1 MFLVDAP
8 DCDWMPFLFGTV
20 AYIALPFWIFD
31 AAGTHTLRRV
41 SLMPLPQTDRRVRS
55 SVCVCV
61 CNEEK
66 VGLAANARGQ
76 QTSPLFPLI
85 PQRANFLR
93 CSQLSPYLRRR
104 RYPFP
109 PPFPS
114 KEISGQTCGSVG
126 IHVSAPKCNTHS
138 TLLRRLDRYSFA
150 RAPKMPESF
159 LTFPSP
165 LSLSP
170 SLFHSL
176 IRALHFKGA

>member
-61 CNEEK
+61 QWGKSGPGRKCK
-66 VGLAANARGQ
+66 
-76 QTSPLFPLI
+76 
-85 PQRANFLR
+85 RATN
-93 CSQLSPYLRRR
+93 
-104 RYPFP
+104 
-109 PPFPS
+109 FPS
-114 KEISGQTCGSVG
+114 LSSYSSTRKLLTLLSALPLPPSTTLPFSSAVSVQRDFGSNLRVG

-138 TLLRRLDRYSFA
+138 TLLRRLDRFSFA

-176 IRALHFKGA
+176 IRALHSKGA